1 MNRSFVHNIMFRL
14 AAPLVAGLLVYL
26 LILLINNS
34 VLSLDKI
41 FSNQELYV
49 TIALSYLA
57 FTAMR
62 LIILLIDRFGKSWNI
77 RRRIALQTILTLAG
91 NLTVVG
97 FAISAYYVMFVG
109 FTIGRFELNIF
120 LVIFGVTGLL
130 YNLLYF
136 SHFYLLQEN
145 KIRIDEE
152 KKLQEKV
159 EADFVSF
166 RSEINPDLL
175 YESLE
180 NLILTIHHNTD
191 EAEEQIDYLAGIYRY
206 SLVNRQKELIGLD
219 EELRAATNLLNLV
232 NYRYQKQLN
241 LISEIPNQNE
251 IFVIPGSLMI
261 TMDAIIR
268 NTLISPKSPLVIRLY
283 LEEEDD
289 YIVLQHTLN
298 DKLQLHQESLQ
309 AFTRLQRSY
318 TFFSDTPFVQV
329 KAGKENYIKFPMIRA
344 NSVVAN
350 EDKK

>member
-1 MNRSFVHNIMFRL
+1 MNRSFVHNILFRL
-14 AAPLVAGLLVYL
+14 AAPLVAGLLLYL

-34 VLSLDKI
+34 VLGLDKI

-62 LIILLIDRFGKSWNI
+62 WIILLIDRFGRGWDM
-77 RRRIALQTILTLAG
+77 RRRIGLQTLLTLAG
-91 NLTVVG
+91 NMGIVG
-97 FAISAYYVMFVG
+97 FAISTYYTMVIG
-109 FTIGRFELNIF
+109 FSIGRFELNIF
-120 LVIFGVTGLL
+120 IIIFGVTGLL

-145 KIRIDEE
+145 KTRIDEE
-152 KKLQEKV
+152 RKLQEKV

-219 EELRAATNLLNLV
+219 EELRAATNLLNLE
-232 NYRYQKQLN
+232 NYRYQKKLH
-241 LISEIPNQNE
+241 LIADIPNAHD
-251 IFVIPGSLMI
+251 ILMIPGSLMI
-261 TMDAIIR
+261 TMDAVIR
-268 NTLISPKSPLVIRLY
+268 NTLISQKAPLVIRLY

-309 AFTRLQRSY
+309 SFTRLQRSY
-318 TFFSDTPFVQV
+318 SFFSDTPFVQV
-329 KAGKENYIKFPMIRA
+329 KAGKENYIKFPMIRM
-344 NSVVAN
+344 V
-350 EDKK
+350 DKDEKE

>member
-1 MNRSFVHNIMFRL
+1 MNRSFVHNILFRL
-14 AAPLVAGLLVYL
+14 AAPLVAGLLLYL

-34 VLSLDKI
+34 VLGLDKI

-57 FTAMR
+57 FAAMR
-62 LIILLIDRFGKSWNI
+62 WIILFIDRFGKFRNMQ
-77 RRRIALQTILTLAG
+77 RRILIQTLVTLAG
-91 NLTVVG
+91 NIGIVG
-97 FAISAYYVMFVG
+97 FAISTYYTVVIG
-109 FTIGRFELNIF
+109 FSIGRFELNIF

-136 SHFYLLQEN
+136 SHVYLLQEN
-145 KIRIDEE
+145 KTRIDEE
-152 KKLQEKV
+152 RKLQEKV

-219 EELRAATNLLNLV
+219 EEIKAATNLLNLE
-232 NYRYQKQLN
+232 NYRYQNKLN
-241 LISEIPNQNE
+241 LVADIPNAHE
-251 IFVIPGSLMI
+251 IFLIPGSLMI
-261 TMDAIIR
+261 TIDAVIR

-298 DKLQLHQESLQ
+298 DKLQMHQESLQ

-318 TFFSDTPFVQV
+318 SFFSDTPFVQV
-329 KAGKENYIKFPMIRA
+329 KAGKENYIKFPMIRM
-344 NSVVAN
+344 V
-350 EDKK
+350 EKDDKE

>member
-1 MNRSFVHNIMFRL
+1 MNRSFVHNILFRL

-34 VLSLDKI
+34 VLGLDKI

-62 LIILLIDRFGKSWNI
+62 LIILLIDRFGKSWKM
-77 RRRIALQTILTLAG
+77 RRRIALQTIFTLAG
-91 NLTVVG
+91 NLTIVG
-97 FAISAYYVMFVG
+97 FAISTYYTMVIG
-109 FTIGRFELNIF
+109 FTIGRLELNIF

-145 KIRIDEE
+145 KSRIDEE
-152 KKLQEKV
+152 RKLQEKV

-241 LISEIPNQNE
+241 LFVEIPNQHE
-251 IFVIPGSLMI
+251 IYVIPGSLMI
-261 TMDAIIR
+261 TMDAVIR
-268 NTLISPKSPLVIRLY
+268 NTLISPRAPLVIRLY

-289 YIVLQHTLN
+289 YLVLQHTLN
-298 DKLQLHQESLQ
+298 DKLQVHQESMQ

-318 TFFSDTPFVQV
+318 TFLTDKPFVQV
-329 KAGKENYIKFPMIRA
+329 KAGRENYIKFPMIRVDSVIA
-344 NSVVAN
+344 NA
-350 EDKK
+350 EKE

>member
-1 MNRSFVHNIMFRL
+1 VGGFL
-14 AAPLVAGLLVYL
+14 AYL
-26 LILLINNS
+26 LIILIYNS
-34 VLSLDKI
+34 VLGLDAI

-62 LIILLIDRFGKSWNI
+62 WIILAIDRFGKNLVM
-77 RRRIALQTILTLAG
+77 RRRMLIQTILTLAG
-91 NLTVVG
+91 NLGIVG
-97 FAISAYYVMFVG
+97 VAISTYYIMFVG
-109 FTIGRFELNIF
+109 FTIGRYELNVF
-120 LVIFGVTGLL
+120 LTIFGSIGLL

-145 KIRIDEE
+145 RSRIDEE
-152 KKLQEKV
+152 RKLQEKV

-219 EELRAATNLLNLV
+219 EELKTATNLVNLV

-241 LISEIPNQNE
+241 LISDIPNQHE
-251 IFVIPGSLMI
+251 IFLIPGSLLI
-261 TMDAIIR
+261 TIDTVIR
-268 NTLISPKSPLVIRLY
+268 NTLISQKSPLVIRLY

-289 YIVLQHTLN
+289 YLVLQHTLN

-318 TFFSDTPFVQV
+318 TFFSETPFVQV
-329 KAGKENYIKFPMIRA
+329 KAGKENFIKFPMIRL
-344 NSVVAN
+344 N
-350 EDKK
+350 EQE

>member
-1 MNRSFVHNIMFRL
+1 MNRSFVHNILFRL
-14 AAPLVAGLLVYL
+14 GAPLVAGFLAYL
-26 LILLINNS
+26 LILLIYNS
-34 VLSLDKI
+34 VQGLNAI
-41 FSNQELYV
+41 FSNLELYV
-49 TIALSYLA
+49 AVALSYLA

-62 LIILLIDRFGKSWNI
+62 WIILAIDRYGKNWVM
-77 RRRIALQTILTLAG
+77 RRRIVLQTLFTLAG
-91 NLTVVG
+91 NLGIVG
-97 FAISAYYVMFVG
+97 IAISTYYLMFVG
-109 FTIGRFELNIF
+109 FSIGRYELNVF
-120 LVIFGVTGLL
+120 LAIFGATGLL

-145 KIRIDEE
+145 RSRIDEE
-152 KKLQEKV
+152 RKLQEKV

-219 EELRAATNLLNLV
+219 EELRAATNLINLV

-241 LISEIPNQNE
+241 LISDIPNQQE
-251 IFVIPGSLMI
+251 IFLIPGSLMI
-261 TMDAIIR
+261 TIDTVIR
-268 NTLISPKSPLVIRLY
+268 NTLISQKSPLVIRLY

-289 YIVLQHTLN
+289 YLVLQHTLN
-298 DKLQLHQESLQ
+298 DRLQLHQESLQ

-318 TFFSDTPFVQV
+318 TFFSDKPFVQV
-329 KAGKENYIKFPMIRA
+329 KAGKENYIKFPMIRVDSVIA
-344 NSVVAN
+344 NDQ
-350 EDKK
+350 E

>member
-1 MNRSFVHNIMFRL
+1 MNKSFVHNLLFRL
-14 AAPLVAGLLVYL
+14 AAPLVGGLLAYL
-26 LILLINNS
+26 LILLTYNS
-34 VLSLDKI
+34 VSGLNKI

-62 LIILLIDRFGKSWNI
+62 LIILLIDRIGRDWNM
-77 RRRIALQTILTLAG
+77 RRRITLQIILTLSG
-91 NLTVVG
+91 NLTIVG
-97 FAISAYYVMFVG
+97 FAISMYFEFIIG
-109 FTIGRFELNIF
+109 FTIGRYELNTF
-120 LVIFGVTGLL
+120 LAIFGVAGLF

-145 KIRIDEE
+145 KSRIDEE
-152 KKLQEKV
+152 RKLQEKV

-191 EAEEQIDYLAGIYRY
+191 ESEEQIDYLAGIYRY
-206 SLVNRQKELIGLD
+206 SLVNRQKELISLD

-241 LISEIPNQNE
+241 LLADIPDQQE
-251 IFVIPGSLMI
+251 IFLIPGSLMI
-261 TMDAIIR
+261 TMDAVIR

-289 YIVLQHTLN
+289 YLVLQHTLN

-318 TFFSDTPFVQV
+318 TFFSDKPFVQV
-329 KAGKENYIKFPMIRA
+329 KAGKENYIKFPMIRMAA
-344 NSVVAN
+344 NMDN
-350 EDKK
+350 